1 MVRQDLMG
9 NAGMEM
15 LHKIVHAPRDE
26 GPCDGRNLL
35 MAKADWAGLKRDGF
49 TVIRGFCSA
58 EEVRTMK
65 ELYEAIPSNEN
76 KNYAAKNAEF
86 PPAVMKRFK
95 ELLPYIRT
103 RAEIPVDQVCVWDL
117 RLRDAD
123 DRGRHSR
130 HSQSIPSL
138 TLLRIPSVPG
148 VGGAGVRDQAVCA
161 G

>member
-86 PPAVMKRFK
+86 PHAVMKRFK

-103 RAEIPVDQVCVWDL
+103 RAEIPVDQVCVC
-117 RLRDAD
+117 
-123 DRGRHSR
+123 G
-130 HSQSIPSL
+130 I
-138 TLLRIPSVPG
+138 
-148 VGGAGVRDQAVCA
+148 
-161 G
+161 

>member
-26 GPCDGRNLL
+26 GPCDGRNIL

-86 PPAVMKRFK
+86 PPAVMERFK

-103 RAEIPVDQVCVWDL
+103 RAEFPVDQVCVC
-117 RLRDAD
+117 
-123 DRGRHSR
+123 
-130 HSQSIPSL
+130 
-138 TLLRIPSVPG
+138 
-148 VGGAGVRDQAVCA
+148 VGSEAPRRR
-161 G
+161 